1 MRKKLL
7 MAGVLFLLI
16 FQACSSNEDLSTG
29 QNSSTKTIQ
38 KNVLRT
44 ARSDSGTLS
53 DYVSTQLSIQS
64 EIKNLLDNEKDAD
77 FSLIQSGIDRVK
89 TVEELESLYNSA
101 KIGRSRE
108 LISLYE
114 KMNDNSLA
122 FRESNADFYSK
133 YTEEERTRMLTN
145 EVDLQL
151 NYKETTDTADRR
163 RNCQSAF
170 VTAGNRCMRNYAI
183 EIGGSVLVGVF
194 TGGVGGVIAGGMATT
209 HMIVCNS
216 DAETDYRSCVRS
228 GGIR

>member
-77 FSLIQSGIDRVK
+77 FSLIQSGIDRVN

-108 LISLYE
+108 LISMYE

-151 NYKETTDTADRR
+151 NYDESTRMANGKD
-163 RNCQSAF
+163 CQAGF
-170 VTAGNRCMRNYAI
+170 VKASNRCMRNYAI
-183 EIGGSVLVGVF
+183 TMGGAALVGIFSGGTGAVIGGAV
-194 TGGVGGVIAGGMATT
+194 ATT
-209 HMIVCNS
+209 NMIVCNS
-216 DAETDYRSCVRS
+216 DAETDYRGCVRE
-228 GGIR
+228 GGKP